1 MKILATII
9 LISLVLSKE
18 LISGDNNHQPEQAK
32 QKNLYQ
38 LYQDLK
44 LMDESG
50 FFDIEFTPRRTRA
63 LIYSSLV
70 PGSGQTYLGE
80 ELKGM
85 ALSIAF
91 YGSALYA
98 IIAHNNALGREDR
111 IKVLT
116 QEYKSKGNYNEAEKV
131 WQSIL
136 SEKSLRD
143 DDYKRRSIF
152 SWLAAG
158 IWVYNVFDVLF
169 LTGDEGEKEFSMNNS
184 TIYVSFTNLNYFN
197 GIALKLN
204 LP

>member
-1 MKILATII
+1 MKILLTII
-9 LISLVLSKE
+9 LITLTLPKE
-18 LISGDNNHQPEQAK
+18 LIGGENTIRSEQAK
-32 QKNLYQ
+32 KKNLYH

-44 LMDESG
+44 LQDEPG
-50 FFDIEFTPRRTRA
+50 FFDVEFTPRRTKA

-70 PGSGQTYLGE
+70 PGSGQTFLGE

-111 IKVLT
+111 IRVLT
-116 QEYKSKGNYNEAEKV
+116 QEYKSKGNYNEAETV

-152 SWLAAG
+152 SWLALG
-158 IWVYNVFDVLF
+158 IWAYNVFDVLF
-169 LTGDEGEKEFSMNNS
+169 LTDDEGEKEFSMNNS
-184 TIYVSFTNLNYFN
+184 AFDINFINSNYFN
-197 GIALKLN
+197 AIALKLN

>member
-9 LISLVLSKE
+9 LISLALPKE
-18 LISGDNNHQPEQAK
+18 LIGGDNTLQTEQAK

-38 LYQDLK
+38 LYQDVK
-44 LMDESG
+44 QQDEPG

-116 QEYKSKGNYNEAEKV
+116 QEYKSKGNYNDAENV

-158 IWVYNVFDVLF
+158 IWAYNVFDVLF

-184 TIYVSFTNLNYFN
+184 IIDISFTNINYFN

>member
-1 MKILATII
+1 MKFLVTVLLII
-9 LISLVLSKE
+9 VTLPKE
-18 LISGDNNHQPEQAK
+18 SFGGGNTLQLEKAK
-32 QKNLYQ
+32 QKNLYH

-44 LMDESG
+44 LQDEPG
-50 FFDIEFTPRRTRA
+50 FFDVEFTPRRTRA

-98 IIAHNNALGREDR
+98 VIAHNNALGREDR

-152 SWLAAG
+152 SWLALG
-158 IWVYNVFDVLF
+158 IWAYNVFDVLF

-184 TIYVSFTNLNYFN
+184 TLDVSFTSINYFN

>member
-1 MKILATII
+1 MKILVTII
-9 LISLVLSKE
+9 LITLTLSKE
-18 LISGDNNHQPEQAK
+18 LIGGEHTLQSEQAK

-44 LMDESG
+44 LQDEPG
-50 FFDIEFTPRRTRA
+50 FFDVEFTPRRTKA

-70 PGSGQTYLGE
+70 PGSGQTYLGV

-85 ALSIAF
+85 ALSVAF

-98 IIAHNNALGREDR
+98 MIAHNNALGREDR

-116 QEYKSKGNYNEAEKV
+116 QEYKSKGNYNEAERV

-152 SWLAAG
+152 SWLAVG
-158 IWVYNVFDVLF
+158 IWAYNVFDVLF
-169 LTGDEGEKEFSMNNS
+169 LTDDEGEKEFSMNNS
-184 TIYVSFTNLNYFN
+184 GFDISFTKGKYFN
-197 GIALKLN
+197 GVALRLN